1 MLKNK
6 TSKTKQ
12 RILDASLMLFN
23 EKGERSVT
31 TNHIA
36 AALEMSPGN
45 LYYHYR
51 NKEDIIQEL
60 IHHYQYETLQM
71 LELPMDRTVTAE
83 DKIRYFQLLSEQ
95 LWKYRFL
102 HRDVYHL
109 VEKNDTFNQDYAQ
122 FSSQVMQKVQRL
134 YQSFV
139 DVGLMK
145 LNAIEMEA
153 LIVNIWII
161 LTNWTN
167 FLFMSGH
174 INDEN
179 HQQEK
184 WSLLA
189 LRQLVLLESP
199 YLAGESKATYEKLL
213 ASIDN
218 GNLFSSVTQT
228 AST

>member
-1 MLKNK
+1 
-6 TSKTKQ
+6 
-12 RILDASLMLFN
+12 
-23 EKGERSVT
+23 
-31 TNHIA
+31 
-36 AALEMSPGN
+36 
-45 LYYHYR
+45 
-51 NKEDIIQEL
+51 
-60 IHHYQYETLQM
+60 
-71 LELPMDRTVTAE
+71 
-83 DKIRYFQLLSEQ
+83 
-95 LWKYRFL
+95 
-102 HRDVYHL
+102 
-109 VEKNDTFNQDYAQ
+109 
-122 FSSQVMQKVQRL
+122 MQKVQRL